1 VAVPE
6 TPSLLL
12 LPHTRYNQVAIIITA
27 SMEASSICCL
37 VLALQIVS
45 LVSAAS
51 RPFAPN
57 SGVAVNRAGICC
69 LTDDPFETKR
79 VLFLTIV
86 IVSSDFVSL
95 AVYPIY

>member
-1 VAVPE
+1 
-6 TPSLLL
+6 
-12 LPHTRYNQVAIIITA
+12 
-27 SMEASSICCL
+27 MEASSICCL

-57 SGVAVNRAGICC
+57 SGVAVNQAGICC

>member
-1 VAVPE
+1 
-6 TPSLLL
+6 
-12 LPHTRYNQVAIIITA
+12 
-27 SMEASSICCL
+27 
-37 VLALQIVS
+37 